1 MLTFLRVTYIITLE
15 VDLMKKIQEQAFFFE
30 KLMDL
35 LEQHFGYSCEI
46 VLHDLTKDYDH
57 TIIDIR
63 NGHITGR
70 RVGDCGSNLGLEV
83 LRGTESNDI
92 RCNYITQTREG
103 KTLRSS
109 SLYFKDDNGKVI
121 GSLCINTDITESLR
135 YEAYLHAF
143 NSFNPETPQQSQEVF
158 AADIKQLLEHL
169 LAEGERIVG
178 KSAGHMNKQDR
189 DAFIRYLDQKGAFL
203 ITKSSERVCEF
214 LGVSKYTLYT
224 TLDKLRNGEKDA
236 NQQQEEAESNGYSY

>member
-1 MLTFLRVTYIITLE
+1 
-15 VDLMKKIQEQAFFFE
+15 MKKIQEQAFFFE